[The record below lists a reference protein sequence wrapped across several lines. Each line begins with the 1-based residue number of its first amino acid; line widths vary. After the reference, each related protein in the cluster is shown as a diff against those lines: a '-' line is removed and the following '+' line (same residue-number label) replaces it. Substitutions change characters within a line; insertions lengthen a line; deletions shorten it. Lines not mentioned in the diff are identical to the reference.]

1 MRHYI
6 LIALFLLSLQALFA
20 QNGNSRLIDGT
31 LQVTEQTGTMTELV
45 GQSAAGF
52 FGHITVGTGLELTAG
67 TLKTIGGGLVFA
79 DAVPVSLVGVN
90 SASDTLT
97 NVWINFWDQPGP
109 GGGVYQ
115 VGNTRLQNDTLYGVR
130 ASYFEGYESIMW
142 AKTINAGA
150 TDTLN
155 IDPTG
160 GLYDFSES
168 GGTYT
173 YEQPDEYY
181 QALLPD
187 HTWYHRVLLSARID
201 IRTGTAGDIAL
212 KIYQGGAEL
221 PQCTAEYFLGG
232 SSRTATI
239 TTTCQT
245 VIVDQETLDVR
256 VTNATG
262 GNISYVIERANFN
275 AHHFK
280 SIYQPD
286 F

>member
-1 MRHYI
+1 MKQHF
-6 LIALFLLSLQALFA
+6 LIALFLLTLHTLSG
-20 QNGNSRLIDGT
+20 QNGNSVLVNGT

-97 NVWINFWDQPGP
+97 NIWNNFWDQPGP
-109 GGGVYQ
+109 GGGIYQ
-115 VGNTRLQNDTLYGVR
+115 VSNVRLQNDTLYGVR
-130 ASYFEGYESIMW
+130 ASYFEGYEAIAW
-142 AKTINAGA
+142 AKSLGAGV

-201 IRTGTAGDIAL
+201 IRTTTAGDISL

-221 PQCTAEYFLGG
+221 PQCTVEYYLGG

-239 TTTCQT
+239 STTCQT
-245 VIVDQETLDVR
+245 LIVDQEELDVR
-256 VTNATG
+256 LTNSTG
-262 GNISYVIERANFN
+262 GTVGYVIERANFN

>member
-1 MRHYI
+1 MKQYF
-6 LIALFLLSLQALFA
+6 LIALFLLTLQSLFG

-67 TLKTIGGGLVFA
+67 TLKTVGGGLVF
-79 DAVPVSLVGVN
+79 DDVTPVSLVGVN

-97 NVWINFWDQPGP
+97 NVWVNFWDQPGP
-109 GGGVYQ
+109 GSSVYE
-115 VGNTRLQNDTLYGVR
+115 VSNVRLQSDTIYGLR
-130 ASYFEGYESIMW
+130 GSYFEGYEVSMW
-142 AKTINAGA
+142 AKSLGSGV

-160 GLYDFSES
+160 GLFDFTEA

-173 YEQPDEYY
+173 YGQPDEYY
-181 QALLPD
+181 PIPEPD
-187 HTWYHRVLLSARID
+187 YSWFHRFQITARID
-201 IRTGTAGDIAL
+201 IRTTTAGDLAL
-212 KIYQGGAEL
+212 SIYQDGVAL
-221 PQCTAEYFLGG
+221 PQCTVEYYLGG

-239 TTTCQT
+239 TTSCQSFISDT
-245 VIVDQETLDVR
+245 ATLDVR
-256 VTNATG
+256 LTNNTG
-262 GNISYVIERANFN
+262 GTVGYVIERANFN
-275 AHHFK
+275 VHHIK
-280 SIYQPD
+280 SRCQPD